1 VRGEHTWLQNRP
13 MQEIEKRSHTIEQ
26 PAKHGHPQSPRGQI
40 LKEHKDNQTGISY
53 VSIFFVSFMPWW

>member
-1 VRGEHTWLQNRP
+1 MQNRP
-13 MQEIEKRSHTIEQ
+13 MLEIEKRSHTIEQ